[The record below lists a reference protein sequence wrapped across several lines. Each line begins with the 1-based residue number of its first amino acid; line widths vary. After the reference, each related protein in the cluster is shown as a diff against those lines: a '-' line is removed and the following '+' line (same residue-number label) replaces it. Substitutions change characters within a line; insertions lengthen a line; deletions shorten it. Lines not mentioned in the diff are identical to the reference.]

1 MQEAPRNANLGSMWQ
16 TVFWSTSR
24 CNDRLSTTP
33 WAIHSPPQIWKVQ
46 DWLSESLRG
55 AVLGHK
61 NEETESYV
69 GMFWT
74 KICPVGS
81 ESKTRLQLESVQVVE
96 AVARSW
102 HESSLCR
109 DLFSN
114 FTSGSRPELSKVAK
128 PWSEW
133 SHSEC
138 QAKCSGLYKGHPT
151 CFHWAA
157 FAAHVDPVKIGRP
170 TTQLPAKWPHHPHLT
185 PVQAQCTMTCR
196 KMSGFIL
203 CRIPWS
209 FSPHRWRQATVT
221 ITFYPQHTAASP
233 SSDQV
238 RTTWCQPCHVMRRN
252 GTADH
257 KWQRSEQLGHK
268 WSGATMLGSVKYLQ
282 QRSMHQYNQ
291 NICQCYRLSQQ
302 EQGNLKVEATGNFE
316 PPTFLP
322 HAKRSANA
330 PPGSFPSAFPHTKTI
345 QLTCNCATPKS
356 RGCDLVMIACNV
368 WNNPQHKEHPTVSWP
383 FT

>member
-16 TVFWSTSR
+16 TVVWSTSKY
-24 CNDRLSTTP
+24 NDRLSTTP

-128 PWSEW
+128 PWTEW

-209 FSPHRWRQATVT
+209 FSPHRWRQAPVT
-221 ITFYPQHTAASP
+221 ITTFIRSTQLQVPSQTKCAPLDVSP
-233 SSDQV
+233 AMSCEEMAQLNTNGKDLNSLVTTGAELPCWAVLSIYSSPPCIN
-238 RTTWCQPCHVMRRN
+238 TTRILTVNVIPMVGC
-252 GTADH
+252 
-257 KWQRSEQLGHK
+257 
-268 WSGATMLGSVKYLQ
+268 
-282 QRSMHQYNQ
+282 
-291 NICQCYRLSQQ
+291 
-302 EQGNLKVEATGNFE
+302 
-316 PPTFLP
+316 
-322 HAKRSANA
+322 
-330 PPGSFPSAFPHTKTI
+330 PS
-345 QLTCNCATPKS
+345 KS
-356 RGCDLVMIACNV
+356 
-368 WNNPQHKEHPTVSWP
+368 KET
-383 FT
+383 